1 MSSLLRWLLLPLWLV
16 QVMSGTKSF
25 ARNPILGSPALNRRG
40 LHAWRVRL
48 ADRLATRRRRRFE
61 GLLAPDQRAA
71 FARDGYIIFENLLPE
86 AQFEAL
92 RAEVLSARQPVV
104 EHQEGDALTRHL
116 RLDPKVLAAMPQVSK
131 LLKSPAWRRPL
142 DYVAAFRVHP
152 LLSVQSVFSHIV
164 PDARDPQNDLH
175 IDSFY
180 SSMKAWYYLDDV
192 PEAAGP
198 FVYVPGSH
206 RLTRRRLAWQRR
218 MSVLAA
224 SGRTTDPE
232 DRKGSFR
239 LGDPALLARLHLP
252 PAKPLAVRANTLV
265 VADTFGFHCRAVSRT
280 PGRRV
285 ALYAMS
291 RPNPYLP
298 FCLDLSGLPG
308 LLRRW
313 HLLPSDRLRRKI
325 ATPADQPQP
334 IEGGVR

>member
-1 MSSLLRWLLLPLWLV
+1 MPSALRWLLLPVWLL
-16 QVMSGTKSF
+16 QVMSGAKSF
-25 ARNPILGSPALNRRG
+25 AGNPVIGSPGLNRRG

-48 ADRLATRRRRRFE
+48 AARRAERRRRRSAH
-61 GLLAPDQRAA
+61 LLNPEQRAA
-71 FARDGYIIFENLLPE
+71 FARDGFLVIEDLLP
-86 AQFEAL
+86 AADFTAL
-92 RAEVLSARQPVV
+92 REEVLSARHPVV

-116 RLDPKVLAAMPQVSK
+116 RLDPRVLVALPQVAR
-131 LLKSPAWRRPL
+131 LLKSPAWRAPL
-142 DYVAAFRVHP
+142 DYVAAFRVRP
-152 LLSVQSVFSHIV
+152 LLSVQSVFSQIE
-164 PDARDPQNDLH
+164 PAARDPQNDLH

-180 SSMKAWYYLDDV
+180 SSMKAWFYLDDV
-192 PEAAGP
+192 PADAGP

-218 MSVLAA
+218 MSILASRGE
-224 SGRTTDPE
+224 SGDPE
-232 DRKGSFR
+232 DRRGSFR
-239 LGDPALLARLHLP
+239 LGSLPLARLGLP
-252 PAKPLAVRANTLV
+252 PARPLAVRANTLV
-265 VADTFGFHCRAVSRT
+265 VADTFGFHCRAVSKA

-313 HLLPSDRLRRKI
+313 HLLPGDRLRRKI

-334 IEGGVR
+334 IAREG